1 MSFNFNT
8 LNALTVY
15 ESNKSVIW
23 KLKNQYLKASKATSN
38 QIWCLTHSFWEN
50 INFPDKLWLNE
61 LRIRKHCFSLC
72 FPDGFNTTN
81 ISSSVVKQYEINSS
95 FLWSKI
101 IFDASK
107 KTLRKGKF
115 WQERKKMPSF
125 PPPTHPV

>member
-1 MSFNFNT
+1 MT
-8 LNALTVY
+8 
-15 ESNKSVIW
+15 K
-23 KLKNQYLKASKATSN
+23 
-38 QIWCLTHSFWEN
+38 
-50 INFPDKLWLNE
+50 E

-72 FPDGFNTTN
+72 FSDGFNNTN
-81 ISSSVVKQYEINSS
+81 ISSSVVKQDERNSS

-125 PPPTHPV
+125 PPPTPCLDKMTQDIKISKFLNIWLKWQIVNGFKLEVNGL